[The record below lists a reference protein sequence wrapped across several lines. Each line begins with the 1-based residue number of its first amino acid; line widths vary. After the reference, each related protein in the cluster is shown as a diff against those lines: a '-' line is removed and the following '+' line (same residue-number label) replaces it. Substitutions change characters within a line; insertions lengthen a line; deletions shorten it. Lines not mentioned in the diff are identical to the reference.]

1 MGNCLY
7 DVKNQIELKTESIV
21 SNQVN
26 NLLTEKR
33 NNKSKISSL
42 ISEAVVAKR
51 KEKTRDVIAEDL
63 IRMIK
68 GY

>member
-1 MGNCLY
+1 MIIL
-7 DVKNQIELKTESIV
+7 LKI
-21 SNQVN
+21 N
-26 NLLTEKR
+26 NNNVRIYFSKLSYKQRR